1 MKELIVLGAGWFTF
15 STSGGGIRALL
26 HWYFHKII
34 KWRELQLFISVENP
48 LTVALNSFQHLGGDY
63 ILRLNNEDAFLLGL
77 HRLHYYKLQPQ
88 ALKFHPKPTDG
99 CTFHALAC
107 ARGTHSISLL
117 QVTVDALG
125 PHSCTHS
132 WSRRKQS
139 SASLFELLR
148 KSSSSGFGSQ
158 SATRWPSFT
167 RIQTAQIPVRRGG
180 GRMEGCFC
188 PLAASLC
195 YCLWNRYSSFPWE
208 EAEEEGETPSRWT
221 RWRGK
226 NKAGWKRKK
235 TCI

>member
-1 MKELIVLGAGWFTF
+1 MKMPF
-15 STSGGGIRALL
+15 
-26 HWYFHKII
+26 
-34 KWRELQLFISVENP
+34 
-48 LTVALNSFQHLGGDY
+48 
-63 ILRLNNEDAFLLGL
+63 LGL

-107 ARGTHSISLL
+107 TRGTHSISLP

-132 WSRRKQS
+132 CSRRKQS

-148 KSSSSGFGSQ
+148 KSSSSVFGSQ

-167 RIQTAQIPVRRGG
+167 RIQTAQIPVKRQRREGGRQRKGG

-195 YCLWNRYSSFPWE
+195 SCLWNRYSSFPWE
-208 EAEEEGETPSRWT
+208 EAEEEGETPSRWR

-226 NKAGWKRKK
+226 NKAGWKIKKK